1 MSEEEAK
8 REAPIMREAQ
18 QMLRRWEAKDPE
30 VYSLWETMNGWV
42 YEGFDK
48 TYEAMASASIRYTTS
63 RDLSARQIG
72 SSRRASPKAC
82 STVATTDRCG
92 AI

>member
-1 MSEEEAK
+1 MNKKTTKVLAFLLAALMASSLASCSQEQDFTAGMSEEEAK

-42 YEGFDK
+42 YEL
-48 TYEAMASASIRYTTS
+48 TLIH
-63 RDLSARQIG
+63 I
-72 SSRRASPKAC
+72 
-82 STVATTDRCG
+82 
-92 AI
+92 